1 MAKTKIHGNRIG
13 EGSIETRHLAQGFK
27 LSEDY
32 IAFDLMPHQ
41 HINKTVLDIIV
52 NSIPQTLQVLD
63 LKDVLYTI
71 LEVSDSRD
79 VNKTLKQTLDGKASK
94 EESDS
99 ILSEITEARRG
110 FQTLSDFFIEF
121 EKDINS
127 TLAKHIGAISH
138 ADLDNM
144 YSEIKAARGL
154 YDSLGDRMNNYAV
167 GPGIGGG
174 DVNIVSLTP
183 WSFDVVLEP
192 GKTIIDLSNSYVMGN
207 STLQVFDGPV
217 LLQSGVDYK
226 ELTPTRIE
234 MVESF
239 DVPLELRV
247 IGVNS
252 GRLFEWERR
261 VSGNGTLSRV
271 ELADSYRPGGREL
284 QVYEDGLL
292 LREEEDYEE
301 VSSHVIIFKEP
312 IPVGSLVT
320 IYKRRH

>member
-13 EGSIETRHLAQGFK
+13 EGSIETRHLASDFK

-52 NSIPQTLQVLD
+52 NSIPQTLQILD

-71 LEVSDSRD
+71 VEVSDARD
-79 VNKTLKQTLDGKASK
+79 VNKTLKQTLQGKANID
-94 EESDS
+94 ELDA
-99 ILSEITEARRG
+99 IISEIEEARRG

-121 EKDINS
+121 EKDING
-127 TLAKHIGAISH
+127 TLAKHIGAITH

-144 YSEIKAARGL
+144 YSEIKAARGQ
-154 YDSLGDRMNNYAV
+154 YDSIGDRLNNSSAGA
-167 GPGIGGG
+167 GPGGSI
-174 DVNIVSLTP
+174 NIFSLTP
-183 WSFDVVLEP
+183 WSFDIILDP
-192 GKTIIDLSNSYVMGN
+192 GKTIVDLSNSYVMGN

-217 LLQSGVDYK
+217 LLQSGIDYK
-226 ELTPTRIE
+226 EVTPTQIE
-234 MVESF
+234 MLESY
-239 DVPLELRV
+239 DVPLELRF

-261 VSGNGTLSRV
+261 VSGNGTVSRV

-284 QVYEDGLL
+284 QIYEDGLL
-292 LREEEDYEE
+292 LREDEDYEE
-301 VSSHVIIFKEP
+301 VSTHVVVFKEP

-320 IYKRRH
+320 IYKRRN